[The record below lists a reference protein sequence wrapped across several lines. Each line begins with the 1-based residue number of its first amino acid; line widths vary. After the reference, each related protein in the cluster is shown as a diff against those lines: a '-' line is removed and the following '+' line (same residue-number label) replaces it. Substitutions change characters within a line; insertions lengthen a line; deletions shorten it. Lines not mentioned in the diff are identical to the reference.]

1 MRHLIS
7 LGERCDVGF
16 QLRMHGEEN
25 VAHFFDWLAGS
36 AAAAI
41 KVFEADFDVFHPDHL
56 ELRTNVTPHYVRDRV
71 TGILFYHQFP
81 LYRGNVSPDFLL
93 NYDSFIKKFEYL
105 AARMRDYLRSKPV
118 TLVRRDITQA
128 EALRLEAVV
137 LSQYPE
143 ADVQF
148 LYLNHKGDEFTTPR
162 GHCRRLPQGGG
173 SLGDPAVWAEM
184 LLQEGLIETPYRRAT
199 AEILG
204 SHHDDYNL
212 ATSNRFTE
220 AQLLAAVAAN
230 PEHVPY
236 LLELSKWYA
245 SKGRH
250 QEAAETAFLA
260 LIKAP
265 RAPEVMAHSALMQR
279 RTGGTFTPEMLLE
292 ALAAVPAGK
301 PNTNLLLD
309 TAIALTDADR
319 FAEALVLLNKSAR
332 LAPLDHRHCWQKAQ
346 CLFRTGEFVKAEY
359 ALDATLRLTPAAA
372 THYFLRAR
380 IMHAQGRAEQA
391 LQAARA
397 AQEAFGKSPGFMAW
411 LNLADLFMEI
421 GAGEPAISAYKTA
434 LPLAGPHAGTVRK
447 RIAKAEARFGFAAA
461 AE

>member
-148 LYLNHKGDEFTTPR
+148 LYLNHRGDEFTTPR

-220 AQLLAAVAAN
+220 AQLLAAVPSSLMNDPDYIFARAQFARRKEN
-230 PEHVPY
+230 
-236 LLELSKWYA
+236 W
-245 SKGRH
+245 
-250 QEAAETAFLA
+250 QEAAEFL
-260 LIKAP
+260 LRGFP
-265 RAPEVMAHSALMQR
+265 
-279 RTGGTFTPEMLLE
+279 F
-292 ALAAVPAGK
+292 
-301 PNTNLLLD
+301 
-309 TAIALTDADR
+309 AINSTKQIQL
-319 FAEALVLLNKSAR
+319 
-332 LAPLDHRHCWQKAQ
+332 
-346 CLFRTGEFVKAEY
+346 
-359 ALDATLRLTPAAA
+359 
-372 THYFLRAR
+372 
-380 IMHAQGRAEQA
+380 
-391 LQAARA
+391 
-397 AQEAFGKSPGFMAW
+397 
-411 LNLADLFMEI
+411 
-421 GAGEPAISAYKTA
+421 
-434 LPLAGPHAGTVRK
+434 
-447 RIAKAEARFGFAAA
+447 
-461 AE
+461 